1 MTVQTNGKAL
11 QIAKTYVEA
20 IANRDIEKIMSVAA
34 DGIICKS
41 PIGQTQGAERFR
53 QFHDGFAKMI
63 KKLTVIA
70 ALGNDKEAVVVYNA
84 ETHPVPSA
92 ITAEHLVIQNDKIAS
107 TEVIYD
113 ATPFAAYMATV
124 KPH

>member
-1 MTVQTNGKAL
+1 MTVQSNKAL
-11 QIAKTYVEA
+11 HIAKTYVEA
-20 IANRDIEKIMSVAA
+20 IANKDVEKIMSVAT
-34 DGIICKS
+34 DGIICRS
-41 PIGQTQGAERFR
+41 PIGQTRGAESFR
-53 QFHDGFAKMI
+53 AFHDGFAKMI

-70 ALGNDKEAVVVYNA
+70 AFGDDKEAVVMYNA

-92 ITAEHLVIQNDKIAS
+92 IIAEHLIIQNGKIAS